1 MSSVGSLTNL
11 KGSELNQLR
20 ESRAQQPNDNSQST
34 RHAIYT
40 SSFYANGHD
49 SLKYIKNHL
58 FPQIINRDH
67 SNDFVFGFVI
77 LISLKN
83 DAKRMHYLTV

>member
-34 RHAIYT
+34 RYAIYFLCKW
-40 SSFYANGHD
+40 SRFS
-49 SLKYIKNHL
+49 
-58 FPQIINRDH
+58 QINKKPPPFH
-67 SNDFVFGFVI
+67 KS
-77 LISLKN
+77 
-83 DAKRMHYLTV
+83 